1 VLQLPGA
8 KATAS
13 LPTEGGITSWDVL
26 PSITSAGDISAHHF
40 LAKPALRLMFY
51 SSITSALG
59 GLIPDVGEP
68 MTVDLLIPVGV

>member
-40 LAKPALRLMFY
+40 LAKPALRLVFY
-51 SSITSALG
+51 GSITSG
-59 GLIPDVGEP
+59 DVLRASLK
-68 MTVDLLIPVGV
+68 LLPVC